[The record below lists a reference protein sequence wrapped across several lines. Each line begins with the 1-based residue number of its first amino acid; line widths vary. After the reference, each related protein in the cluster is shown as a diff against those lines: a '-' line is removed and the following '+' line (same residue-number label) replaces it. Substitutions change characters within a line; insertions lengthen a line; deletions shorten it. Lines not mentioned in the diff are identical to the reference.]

1 MVSVFNIGST
11 VWPQWLISCLFYSVE
26 LSKLKNC
33 IAEVM
38 KNCAGDLMTESQI
51 RDIIDKTVT
60 EEQQCLDGSME
71 IPTMPP
77 SGSIC
82 SASFS
87 SNAETCVRSFHQM
100 FAKDKSDPAL
110 CS

>member
-1 MVSVFNIGST
+1 M
-11 VWPQWLISCLFYSVE
+11 E

-51 RDIIDKTVT
+51 RDTIDKTVT